1 MKSVGLH
8 SQVNSIAKQLGLTPS
23 CWLAINSLGND
34 RTSEIYNRVQ
44 ETIV

>member
-1 MKSVGLH
+1 MKSVSLYRH
-8 SQVNSIAKQLGLTPS
+8 VNSIAKQPGFTPS